1 MRITIHSGEKRRV
14 VETTLIGLDRGA
26 LLIDDYLDIT
36 SLSTDG
42 LMLERDVFTTIDDG
56 AMGVKPEPVVLLT
69 PEELA
74 GIDLIEA
81 DGMPL
86 LERAGEDLVPA
97 LYDSLFSEEGD
108 FLGDSGRGLR
118 IYYRSGSYES
128 IEAAPL
134 SYADGH
140 IARDD
145 QIDFGNLERGISWD
159 CGVWTV
165 EDDGLMALKP
175 EVFVVATPQLLENAM
190 AVTFSGELACVR
202 DADGLTCLMGADRT
216 DDRGANAADESDGA
230 EPERE

>member
-1 MRITIHSGEKRRV
+1 MRITIHSGTKRRV

-42 LMLERDVFTTIDDG
+42 LMLERDVFTTTDEE

-69 PEELA
+69 PEELV
-74 GIDLIEA
+74 GVNLVEV

-86 LERAGEDLVPA
+86 LERAGKELVPA
-97 LYDSLFSEEGD
+97 LYSSLFNEEGD

-118 IYYRSGSYES
+118 IYYRSGSYEA
-128 IEAAPL
+128 IDAVPL
-134 SYADGH
+134 NYADGH

-145 QIDFGNLERGISWD
+145 QIDFGDLERGISWD

-175 EVFVVATPQLLENAM
+175 EALVVATPQLLENAM
-190 AVTFSGELACVR
+190 AVTFSGELTCVR
-202 DADGLTCLMGADRT
+202 DADGLTCLIGENPPDGQDGGTAE
-216 DDRGANAADESDGA
+216 ESNDA
-230 EPERE
+230 ESERE